1 MVLLQVF
8 AIAIIMVSQ
17 VTEAWAEP
25 FQISKIEFF
34 AKIVT
39 CSPLTF
45 GKVLRTALS
54 NYYQKLCS
62 FQKLCI
68 KAFSE

>member
-8 AIAIIMVSQ
+8 AIAIIMVPQ

-25 FQISKIEFF
+25 FQISKIEYF

-39 CSPLTF
+39 CSPLTIF
-45 GKVLRTALS
+45 AKFPS
-54 NYYQKLCS
+54 
-62 FQKLCI
+62 
-68 KAFSE
+68 